1 MAAGGVEQPTL
12 VPPGDVLNVGKRNT
26 RIDPTLTFDQD
37 DPKIRDDIVSMVAQW
52 LEERSVNWID
62 DEVTLA
68 KRVVEALNN
77 PQQM

>member
-1 MAAGGVEQPTL
+1 
-12 VPPGDVLNVGKRNT
+12 
-26 RIDPTLTFDQD
+26 
-37 DPKIRDDIVSMVAQW
+37 VAQW